1 MDEQVKRLMVVYSNM
16 DYDKRKAVRDFIK
29 DFEDKEIQQ
38 RRQINEELRK
48 GLGPLMSGRCEYCG
62 K

>member
-1 MDEQVKRLMVVYSNM
+1 MIVYSNM
-16 DYDKRKAVRDFIK
+16 DYDKRRAVREFIK
-29 DFEDKEIQQ
+29 EFEDKEYLEK
-38 RRQINEELRK
+38 RQINEELRK